1 MEENDLK
8 VHFLF
13 LVYSAGLKPSF
24 HLYANAKIWSVK
36 EGGKKKSCVQSLFD
50 QRSPL
55 NNLIKSYLIINYNL
69 HYFKTYSDSYSIG
82 VTTILLHFPKVLCSG

>member
-36 EGGKKKSCVQSLFD
+36 EGGKKKVVYSLCLTKD
-50 QRSPL
+50 PL
-55 NNLIKSYLIINYNL
+55 LII
-69 HYFKTYSDSYSIG
+69 
-82 VTTILLHFPKVLCSG
+82 